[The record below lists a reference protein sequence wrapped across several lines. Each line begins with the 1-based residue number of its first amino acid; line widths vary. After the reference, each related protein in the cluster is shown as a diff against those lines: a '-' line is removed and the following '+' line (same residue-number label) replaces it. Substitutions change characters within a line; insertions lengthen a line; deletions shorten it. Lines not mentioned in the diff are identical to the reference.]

1 LTGSGVRPYTRRMP
15 PRSQLLQDRSLR
27 SRSALVDAATE
38 LWRDRTV
45 DDVKV
50 AEICVAAGASKGL
63 FYFYFDSRDA
73 LAAELLA
80 DDADVVADAVDV
92 AIDARATFDE
102 LLRTAVTTLGR
113 RAQRRPRHV
122 LAVAIPEWV
131 RADLAA
137 DSQGGLHVP
146 LADTFARIVEFGRR
160 PRRGS
165 PTVPESVDAS
175 EAGQLLADAAVLAVH
190 QWAVHDRRQPSL
202 ARRLSGRIDLV
213 VHGLTR

>member
-1 LTGSGVRPYTRRMP
+1 MP
-15 PRSQLLQDRSLR
+15 PRSQLLQDRALR
-27 SRSALVDAATE
+27 SRAALVGAAAE
-38 LWRDRTV
+38 LWEERV
-45 DDVKV
+45 IDDVKV
-50 AEICVAAGASKGL
+50 AEICATAGASKGL
-63 FYFYFDSRDA
+63 FYFYFDSREA

-80 DDADVVADAVDV
+80 DDADVVADAVDA

-131 RADLAA
+131 RADLAT
-137 DSQGGLHVP
+137 DSQEGLHVP
-146 LADTFARIVEFGRR
+146 LADTFARVVEIGRTR
-160 PRRGS
+160 RRGS
-165 PTVPESVDAS
+165 STVPESIDAA
-175 EAGQLLADAAVLAVH
+175 EAGHLLADAAVLAVH

-213 VHGLTR
+213 VHGITR